1 MNNGQN
7 RLTSNRRLSLRSL
20 LTSFLEDEDQLPSPS
35 EIRSETCSDGDDD
48 RTQRRCRLA
57 RSAGFRLF
65 PGTV

>member
-20 LTSFLEDEDQLPSPS
+20 LTSFSEDEDQLPSPS
-35 EIRSETCSDGDDD
+35 EIRSETCSDGDET
-48 RTQRRCRLA
+48 TQCRLA